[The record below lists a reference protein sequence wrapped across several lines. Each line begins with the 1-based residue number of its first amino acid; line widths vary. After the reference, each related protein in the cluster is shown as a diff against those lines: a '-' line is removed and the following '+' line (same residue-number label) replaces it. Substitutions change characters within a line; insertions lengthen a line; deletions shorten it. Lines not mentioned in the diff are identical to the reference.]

1 MNKLMFIIALS
12 WTSFILASNYYVD
25 KNANGNNN
33 GTSWLN
39 AWQSFSA
46 INWNSIQPGDIVYIS
61 GGTDSTIYY
70 EQLTVGKSGTA
81 ANPITII
88 AGKYS
93 PSPSGHKGRVIID
106 GSATRSQSIYVQNI
120 NYVTIK
126 GFECR
131 NATKGIHVED
141 NASYII
147 IDSMYI
153 YNFRGQAGIMLNGA
167 NLYTIDNVT
176 IRNCRI
182 ESYRLFAGQT
192 DGIYI
197 QRAQRTKIYNNYIH
211 QRNQDPSAHTDALQ
225 AYLANGFVIY
235 NNFFINDSVY
245 SPEGGGTP
253 MILGSQGTNPVII
266 YNNFLYMG
274 GIWDPGGSQNSS
286 LWLRWYN
293 QNPMPPTWVINNT
306 IVVNGP
312 RCRTAIQEYNG
323 VMINNILAM
332 YSTSSGMANLEENL
346 STPIPVDSIRNNIFY
361 RSWSSAGFSGSF
373 TGNGNTVSGPSWT
386 TWVNLLGG
394 TGMNTNPQLI
404 NNVGYEPDQGALVP
418 DLKSNSPAIGAGE
431 NIKPYLTYF
440 QNTYNIILPETD
452 IYGNPR
458 DIYNPSIGAYEYA
471 GNDTTFPLFIYLTD
485 GKNLVS
491 VPGINSEGMGI
502 NTWWAYRDMSA
513 NVFSYSNGNGYQSVT
528 TTTPGVG
535 YWMKQSLSRTYNTG
549 DEWPATGILRVA
561 HAPLNGSSGWNL
573 IGGYELNIN
582 VANIRT
588 NPLGLQ
594 SGPIYK
600 YTGGYYAVTTMNPG
614 YGYWIKLTGAGQI
627 ILPEIV
633 SEEKEPKEWFLE
645 DWGKIIL
652 TDATGKTYTLY
663 TVKEEVDL
671 SQYELPPLPLDGMF
685 DVRFSSGRIAENL
698 EGAEK
703 TIEMS
708 GINYPVRVK
717 VVNMNIT
724 LKDEYGKVVNASLI
738 NGEEMT
744 ISDNSVNRLKIVSS
758 QILNPIEYSLEQ
770 NYPNPFNP
778 NTRIKF
784 TIPEESDV
792 NLSVYNILG
801 ELVSTIVDEKMNA
814 GYYEYNFDAMQY
826 SSGVYFY
833 RIKAGS
839 FVETRKMILL
849 R

>member
-1 MNKLMFIIALS
+1 MFIIVLC

-25 KNANGNNN
+25 KNSSGNNN
-33 GTSWLN
+33 GTSWTN

-46 INWNSIQPGDIVYIS
+46 INWNLIQPGDIVYIS

-70 EQLTVGKSGTA
+70 EQLSIGKSGTA
-81 ANPITII
+81 LNPITII

-93 PSPSGHKGRVIID
+93 PSPSGHRGRVIID
-106 GSATRSQSIYVQNI
+106 GGGTGLQSIYVQNI
-120 NYVTIK
+120 NYITLK

-131 NATKGIHVED
+131 SATKGIHVED

-197 QRAQRTKIYNNYIH
+197 QRAQKTFIYNNYIH

-274 GIWDPGGSQNSS
+274 GIWDPSGSQNSS

-312 RCRTAIQEYNG
+312 RCRTTIQEYNG

-346 STPIPVDSIRNNIFY
+346 TTAIPVDSIRHNLFW
-361 RSWSSAGFSGSF
+361 RSWADAGFSGQF
-373 TGNGNTVSGPSWT
+373 TGNGNTGSVSGWT
-386 TWVNLLGG
+386 NWVSTYGG
-394 TGMNTNPQLI
+394 TGVHADPLFVKKI
-404 NNVGYEPDQGALVP
+404 GYESNQAALVP
-418 DLKSNSPAIGAGE
+418 DLKSNSPAIGIGE
-431 NIKPYLTYF
+431 DIEPYLNYF
-440 QNTYNIILPETD
+440 HNTYNIDLPESD
-452 IYGNPR
+452 IYSNPR
-458 DIYNPSIGAYEYA
+458 NINNPTIGAYEFTS
-471 GNDTTFPLFIYLTD
+471 GSGTFQLSVNIKD
-485 GKNLVS
+485 GYNLVS
-491 VPGINSEGMGI
+491 VPGINSDGMAV
-502 NTWWAYRDMSA
+502 NTWWPYRDMSTSVFRFS
-513 NVFSYSNGNGYQSVT
+513 NVYLSVT
-528 TTTPGVG
+528 TTTPGIG
-535 YWMKQSLSRTYNTG
+535 YWVKHSGDRIYNTG
-549 DEWPATGILRVA
+549 DEWPASGIEVVPHNPIAVA
-561 HAPLNGSSGWNL
+561 PGWNMF
-573 IGGYELNIN
+573 GGYESIVSTSSLSSIPTGLITGPVYKFLN
-582 VANIRT
+582 
-588 NPLGLQ
+588 
-594 SGPIYK
+594 
-600 YTGGYYAVTTMNPG
+600 GYQVTTTLDPG
-614 YGYWIKLTGAGQI
+614 YGYWIKMNAAGNIIIPGTLTKG
-627 ILPEIV
+627 E
-633 SEEKEPKEWFLE
+633 EPKEWFPE
-645 DWGKIIL
+645 NWGKIIF
-652 TDATGKTYTLY
+652 TDASGTTNTLY
-663 TVKEEVDL
+663 AVKGVVDL
-671 SQYELPPLPLDGMF
+671 SQYELPPTPPKGMF
-685 DVRFSSGRIAENL
+685 DIRFSSGRIAENL
-698 EGAEK
+698 DDEK

-717 VVNMNIT
+717 VENMNIT
-724 LKDEYGKVVNASLI
+724 LKDEYGKELNAALI
-738 NGEEMT
+738 NGGEIT
-744 ISDNSVNRLKIVSS
+744 ISDNSVSRLKIVSTE
-758 QILNPIEYSLEQ
+758 ILNPVEYSLEQ

-784 TIPEESDV
+784 AVPIESEV
-792 NLSVYNILG
+792 NLSVYDILG

-814 GYYEYNFDAMQY
+814 GYYEYNFDAAHY
-826 SSGVYFY
+826 SSGIYFY